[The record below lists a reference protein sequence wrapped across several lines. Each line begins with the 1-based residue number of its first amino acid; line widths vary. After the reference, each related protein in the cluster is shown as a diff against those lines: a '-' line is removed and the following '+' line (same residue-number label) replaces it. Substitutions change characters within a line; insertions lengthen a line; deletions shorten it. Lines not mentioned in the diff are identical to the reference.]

1 VKEPNDVSKQLS
13 LSAVLSVLATAAFM
27 LSATPNAMRDR
38 DADAPAGLAAPALEA
53 ELPRF

>member
-1 VKEPNDVSKQLS
+1 MSKQLS
-13 LSAVLSVLATAAFM
+13 LSAVLSVLATAAFV